1 MSKSTS
7 ANRPEKLTIIST
19 LKYIYKE
26 NGIKGL
32 YRGVTPRI
40 GLGIWQ
46 TVCMVSFADYVK
58 AWYVTF
64 FSLSRGVCAIAI
76 RFGADLLLCVLR
88 FAQTG

>member
-1 MSKSTS
+1 MQSMTKA
-7 ANRPEKLTIIST
+7 ANRPEKLTILNT
-19 LKYIYKE
+19 LSYIYRE

-58 AWYVTF
+58 AWYV
-64 FSLSRGVCAIAI
+64 
-76 RFGADLLLCVLR
+76 CVLLV
-88 FAQTG
+88 ACDDD